1 MDLGITS
8 SPQYPEQALPIEGE
22 LQPMDRRLPRMQS
35 EWVAGRKDKGS
46 TAHAWGKAG
55 TGTLSRNRDVENP
68 SREAEVGCSQSSH
81 EPAGLYFCMSHCRR
95 RTMEGSLF
103 AASLNSSREIWSS
116 LSLSIFVKIL
126 STRCCGV
133 SPSWFILIMITVP
146 TIL

>member
-1 MDLGITS
+1 MG
-8 SPQYPEQALPIEGE
+8 G
-22 LQPMDRRLPRMQS
+22 RRD
-35 EWVAGRKDKGS
+35 G
-46 TAHAWGKAG
+46 AWLTPGVKRVHG
-55 TGTLSRNRDVENP
+55 GLSRKQGWKP
-68 SREAEVGCSQSSH
+68 PQGAEVGCSQSSD
-81 EPAGLYFCMSHCRR
+81 EPPELYFCMSHCRR

-126 STRCCGV
+126 STRCWGV